1 MMIRKGNEMQV
12 GNVIKSYD
20 FNGVDSC
27 YMIGKIVSIS
37 KMDSTVRCEFM
48 ARVFDNKV
56 VKKKNPDFF
65 VAPLNGTMF
74 MDKPEFPRLVVI
86 A

>member
-1 MMIRKGNEMQV
+1 MQV

-37 KMDSTVRCEFM
+37 EMDRTVRCEFM
-48 ARVFDNKV
+48 ARVFDDEE

-65 VAPLNGTMF
+65 VAPLNGEMF
-74 MDKPEFPRLVVI
+74 NDKPEFPRLVVI